1 MFKEFKEFAV
11 RGNVMDMAIGIVL
24 GTAFGKI
31 VSSLVADVLMPLLGV
46 AMGDVDFSQLY
57 INLGSGQY
65 PTLEAA
71 RAVGAPTLNY
81 GVFVTTV
88 VDFLFI
94 AMAIFVVVKMINAAK
109 REPALPP
116 TEPQTK
122 PCPRC
127 LSEIPLAATRCAHC
141 TTDV

>member
-46 AMGDVDFSQLY
+46 VMGDVDFSQRF
-57 INLGSGQY
+57 INLGNGQY

-81 GVFVTTV
+81 GVFVTAV

-94 AMAIFVVVKMINAAK
+94 ALAIFVVVKIINAAK
-109 REPALPP
+109 REPVLPP
-116 TEPQTK
+116 AEPDTK
-122 PCPRC
+122 PCHRC